1 MVHLKH
7 KLSIA
12 IRISSEE
19 DPVMN
24 HATVTVTNQNNV
36 LINFTITYIN
46 RFQSVEYAVSDIVI
60 HTLQNSFIVT
70 DMVINALTKQQ
81 DFLTVKLQS
90 AIVNQMFIA

>member
-1 MVHLKH
+1 
-7 KLSIA
+7 
-12 IRISSEE
+12 
-19 DPVMN
+19 MN